1 MWNVQTSENSE
12 FKCASGVNLSP
23 NGGRAVWIGIERL
36 LLASGLMLLA
46 IYGAARF
53 DRMVRSRAALEKFA
67 TLGSAA
73 TSPSQGSAE
82 DTDSSPEADSLQDL
96 DSSQA
101 DFSLWSSPRVQTY
114 KRAIVRQSNAP
125 VAVLRIAKIRL
136 EVPVFEGTDELAL
149 NRGAGRIRGTAR
161 PGESGN
167 IGIAGHRDGF
177 FRALKD
183 VAVGDAI
190 ELKTPNGTD
199 TYVIDQIQI
208 VAPENVEVL
217 RPRSEPSLTLITCY
231 PFHFVGSAPQRYI
244 VTASLLR
251 ETKNGSEN
259 LRDDPQFMQQW
270 KRRNNEQAK

>member
-36 LLASGLMLLA
+36 LLASGLRRLA

-67 TLGSAA
+67 TPGSAA

-177 FRALKD
+177 FRGLKD

-190 ELKTPNGTD
+190 ELKTPNGMD
-199 TYVIDQIQI
+199 TYVVDQIQI
-208 VAPENVEVL
+208 VAPQNVEVL
-217 RPRSEPSLTLITCY
+217 RPRSVSSLTLVTCY
-231 PFHFVGSAPQRYI
+231 PFYYIGSAPRRYI

-251 ETKNGSEN
+251 ETKSGSGN
-259 LRDDPQFMQQW
+259 L
-270 KRRNNEQAK
+270 